1 MKINKWYILLF
12 LISVM
17 ISAVSQVILKKSAGK
32 TYTNKIREYLNIPVI
47 MAYAL
52 FFMSSL
58 LTVLA
63 YTQVP
68 LALGPVLETTG
79 YIWVSVLGVLFLKEK
94 IGRRKIIGMIVIIIG
109 IIIFNVR

>member
-47 MAYAL
+47 IAYAL

-63 YTQVP
+63 YPQVP

-94 IGRRKIIGMIVIIIG
+94 IGRRKIIGMIIIVIG